1 MGNTTAI
8 STLVIAAAA
17 ALAPFL
23 ADFLRRLRIPPVLFE
38 LMLGILIGPS
48 VLGWVSV
55 DKFVAGVAAFG
66 LAMLFFMA
74 GYEID
79 FSALKGRPLNR
90 ALTGWSISVALGL
103 GVGGVLMLSG
113 FVLNSLLIGLAL
125 TTTAIGTL
133 LPMMR
138 DRQLLGTP
146 FGDLLSAAGA
156 VGEFGPVVAVTLLL
170 STGAPGRQAGVLI
183 GFVVITVVVGWIAVN
198 HQPERASALLEKHLH
213 TSSQLPVRVLIL
225 LVAALVV
232 LATRLGLDNL
242 LGAFAAGMI
251 ARLAVKPEHAKVISS
266 KLDAVA
272 FGFFIPVFFV
282 VSGVKFGLDEL
293 KEPSTLVRVPIF
305 LALLLVVR
313 GLPAMLVYR
322 GVLSGRA
329 RAAMT
334 FLQSAALPLLVVI
347 TEIGLATHRMRPSN
361 AAALV
366 GAGMLSILL
375 YPLVGFALLDGSEEM
390 TESEPALQPDPGAPA
405 DWDGTEPVSPTK
417 DPGPGE

>member
-1 MGNTTAI
+1 MGNSTAV

-23 ADFLRRLRIPPVLFE
+23 ADLLRKLRIPPVLFE
-38 LMLGILIGPS
+38 LLLGILIGPA

-90 ALTGWSISVALGL
+90 ALGGWAISVALGL
-103 GVGGVLMLSG
+103 GVGVVLMLSG
-113 FVLNSLLIGLAL
+113 FVVSSLLVGLAL

-138 DRQLLGTP
+138 DRKLLGTP

-170 STGAPGRQAGVLI
+170 SAGRPGRQAAVLL
-183 GFVVITVVVGWIAVN
+183 GFVIITVVVGWIAVN
-198 HQPERASALLEKHLH
+198 HQPARASALLEKHLH

-251 ARLAVKPEHAKVISS
+251 ARLAIKPEHSKVISS

-322 GVLSGRA
+322 KILSTRA

-334 FLQSAALPLLVVI
+334 FLQAAALPLLVVI
-347 TEIGLATHRMRPSN
+347 TEIGLATDRMRPSN

-366 GAGMLSILL
+366 GAGMLSILVF
-375 YPLVGFALLDGSEEM
+375 PLTGFALLDGSEEM
-390 TESEPALQPDPGAPA
+390 LEDEPALQPDPGAPA
-405 DWDGTEPVSPTK
+405 DWDGTEPVRP
-417 DPGPGE
+417 DPRPEE

>member
-1 MGNTTAI
+1 VGNSTAV

-23 ADFLRRLRIPPVLFE
+23 ADLLRRFRIPPVLFE
-38 LMLGILIGPS
+38 LLLGILIGPA

-79 FSALKGRPLNR
+79 FTALKGRPLNR
-90 ALTGWSISVALGL
+90 ALTGWGISVALGL
-103 GVGGVLMLSG
+103 GVGAVLMISG
-113 FVLNSLLIGLAL
+113 FVLSNLLVGLAL

-170 STGAPGRQAGVLI
+170 SAGAPARQAGVLL
-183 GFVVITVVVGWIAVN
+183 GFMIITVVVGWIAIN
-198 HQPERASALLEKHLH
+198 HQPARASALLEKHLH

-225 LVAALVV
+225 LVAGLVV
-232 LATRLGLDNL
+232 LATQLGLDNL

-251 ARLAVKPEHAKVISS
+251 ARLAIRPEHSKTISS

-322 GVLSGRA
+322 KILSTRA

-334 FLQSAALPLLVVI
+334 FLQAAALPLLVVI
-347 TEIGLATHRMRPSN
+347 TEIGLATDRMRPSN

-366 GAGMLSILL
+366 GAGMLSILIF
-375 YPLVGFALLDGSEEM
+375 PLVGFGLLDGSEEM
-390 TESEPALQPDPGAPA
+390 VESEPALQPDPGAPA
-405 DWDGTEPVSPTK
+405 DWDGTEPVRP
-417 DPGPGE
+417 DPGPEE

>member
-1 MGNTTAI
+1 MGNSTAV
-8 STLVIAAAA
+8 STLIIAAAA

-23 ADFLRRLRIPPVLFE
+23 AEFLRRLRIPPVLFE
-38 LMLGILIGPS
+38 LLLGIVIGPS

-55 DKFVAGVAAFG
+55 DKFVAGIAAFG

-90 ALTGWSISVALGL
+90 ALTGWAITVALGL
-103 GVGGVLMLSG
+103 GVGVVLMLSG

-133 LPMMR
+133 LPMLR

-170 STGAPGRQAGVLI
+170 SAGAPGRQAGVLL
-183 GFVVITVVVGWIAVN
+183 GFVVVTVAVGWIAVK
-198 HQPERASALLEKHLH
+198 HQPERATALLDKHLH

-232 LATRLGLDNL
+232 VATRLGLDNL

-251 ARLAVKPEHAKVISS
+251 ARLAVKPEHSKVISS

-293 KEPSTLVRVPIF
+293 KEPSTLVRVPVF

-322 GVLSGRA
+322 GILSTRA

-334 FLQSAALPLLVVI
+334 FLQAAALPLLVVI

-366 GAGMLSILL
+366 GAGMLSILVF
-375 YPLVGFALLDGSEEM
+375 PLVGFSLLDGSEEM
-390 TESEPALQPDPGAPA
+390 QLGEPALQPDPGAPS
-405 DWDGTEPVSPTK
+405 DWDGTDPVRRE
-417 DPGPGE
+417 PGPAE

>member
-1 MGNTTAI
+1 MGNSTAV

-23 ADFLRRLRIPPVLFE
+23 ADLLRKLRIPPVLFE
-38 LMLGILIGPS
+38 LLLGILIGPA

-90 ALTGWSISVALGL
+90 ALGGWVISVALGL
-103 GVGGVLMLSG
+103 GVGVVLMLSG
-113 FVLNSLLIGLAL
+113 FVVSSLLVGLAL

-138 DRQLLGTP
+138 DRKLLGTP

-170 STGAPGRQAGVLI
+170 SAGRPGRQAAVLL
-183 GFVVITVVVGWIAVN
+183 GFVIITVVVGWIAVN
-198 HQPERASALLEKHLH
+198 HQPARASALLEKHLH

-251 ARLAVKPEHAKVISS
+251 ARLAIKPEHSKVISS

-322 GVLSGRA
+322 KILSTRA

-334 FLQSAALPLLVVI
+334 FLQAAALPLLVVI
-347 TEIGLATHRMRPSN
+347 TEIGLATDRMRPSN

-366 GAGMLSILL
+366 GAGMLSILVF
-375 YPLVGFALLDGSEEM
+375 PLTGFALLDGSEEM
-390 TESEPALQPDPGAPA
+390 LEDEPALQPDPGAPA
-405 DWDGTEPVSPTK
+405 DWDGTEPVRP
-417 DPGPGE
+417 DPRPEE

>member
-1 MGNTTAI
+1 MGNSTAV

-23 ADFLRRLRIPPVLFE
+23 ADLLRKLRIPPVLFE
-38 LMLGILIGPS
+38 LLLGILIGPA

-90 ALTGWSISVALGL
+90 ALGGWAISVALGL
-103 GVGGVLMLSG
+103 GVGVVLMLSG
-113 FVLNSLLIGLAL
+113 FVVSSLLVGLAL

-138 DRQLLGTP
+138 DRKLLGTP

-170 STGAPGRQAGVLI
+170 SAGRPGRQAAVLL
-183 GFVVITVVVGWIAVN
+183 GFVIITVVVGWIAVN
-198 HQPERASALLEKHLH
+198 HQPARASALLEKHLH

-251 ARLAVKPEHAKVISS
+251 ARLAIKPEHSKIISS

-322 GVLSGRA
+322 KILSTRA

-334 FLQSAALPLLVVI
+334 FLQAAALPLLVVI
-347 TEIGLATHRMRPSN
+347 TEIGLATDRMRPSN

-366 GAGMLSILL
+366 GAGMLSILVF
-375 YPLVGFALLDGSEEM
+375 PLTGFALLDGSEEM
-390 TESEPALQPDPGAPA
+390 LEDEPALHPDPGAPA
-405 DWDGTEPVSPTK
+405 DWDGTEPVRP
-417 DPGPGE
+417 DPRPEE

>member
-1 MGNTTAI
+1 MGNSTAV
-8 STLVIAAAA
+8 STLIIAAAA
-17 ALAPFL
+17 ALAPVL
-23 ADFLRRLRIPPVLFE
+23 ADLLRRLRIPPVLFE
-38 LMLGILIGPS
+38 LLLGILIGPA

-55 DKFVAGVAAFG
+55 DKFVAGIAAFG

-90 ALTGWSISVALGL
+90 ALTGWSITVALGL
-103 GVGGVLMLSG
+103 GVGAVLMLSG
-113 FVLNSLLIGLAL
+113 FVVSSLLVGLAL

-156 VGEFGPVVAVTLLL
+156 VGEFGPVIAVTLLL
-170 STGAPGRQAGVLI
+170 SAGAPGHQAVLLL
-183 GFVVITVVVGWIAVN
+183 GFVAITMVVGWVAVN
-198 HQPERASALLEKHLH
+198 HQPARAAELLDKHMNS
-213 TSSQLPVRVLIL
+213 SSQLPVRVLIL

-251 ARLAVKPEHAKVISS
+251 ARLAIKPEHAKVVSS

-272 FGFFIPVFFV
+272 FGFFVPVFFV

-322 GVLSGRA
+322 GVLSTRA

-334 FLQSAALPLLVVI
+334 FLQAAALPLLVVI
-347 TEIGLATHRMRPSN
+347 TEIGLATDRMKPSN

-366 GAGMLSILL
+366 GAGMLSILVF
-375 YPLVGFALLDGSEEM
+375 PLVGFGLLDGSEEM
-390 TESEPALQPDPGAPA
+390 LEGEPALQPDPGAPA
-405 DWDGTEPVSPTK
+405 DWDGTEPVRPEA
-417 DPGPGE
+417 GREE

>member
-1 MGNTTAI
+1 MGNSTAV
-8 STLVIAAAA
+8 STLIIAAAA
-17 ALAPFL
+17 ALAPVL
-23 ADFLRRLRIPPVLFE
+23 AELLRRFRIPAVLFE
-38 LMLGILIGPS
+38 IFLGVLIGPA
-48 VLGWVSV
+48 VLDWVEV
-55 DKFVAGVAAFG
+55 DKFVGGLAEFG

-74 GYEID
+74 GYELN
-79 FSALKGRPLNR
+79 FSELKGRPMNR
-90 ALTGWSISVALGL
+90 ALGGWGVSLALGL
-103 GVGGVLMLSG
+103 GVGIVLMLEG
-113 FVLNSLLIGLAL
+113 FVVSSLLVGLAL

-133 LPMMR
+133 LPMLR
-138 DRQLLGTP
+138 DRQVLGTP
-146 FGDLLSAAGA
+146 FGNLLSAAGA

-170 STGAPGRQAGVLI
+170 GAGEP
-183 GFVVITVVVGWIAVN
+183 
-198 HQPERASALLEKHLH
+198 ASEALLLVVFVALAVLVGVVAVRRPPSASSLLDRHMDS
-213 TSSQLPVRVLIL
+213 SSQLPVRVLVL

-251 ARLAVKPEHAKVISS
+251 ARLAIRPDHSKALSS

-313 GLPAMLVYR
+313 GLPALVVYR
-322 GVLSGRA
+322 GVLSTRA
-329 RAAMT
+329 RAAMA

-347 TEIGLATHRMRPSN
+347 TEIGLATDRMQPSN

-366 GAGMLSILL
+366 GAGMLSILVF
-375 YPLVGFALLDGSEEM
+375 PIIGFALLDGTLELREGTPSL
-390 TESEPALQPDPGAPA
+390 SPDPGPPA
-405 DWDGTEPVSPTK
+405 GQDGTETVRSE
-417 DPGPGE
+417 PGPEE

>member
-1 MGNTTAI
+1 MGNSTAV
-8 STLVIAAAA
+8 STLIIAAAA

-23 ADFLRRLRIPPVLFE
+23 ADLLRRLRIPAVLFE
-38 LMLGILIGPS
+38 LLLGILIGPA

-55 DKFVAGVAAFG
+55 DKFVAGIAAFG

-79 FSALKGRPLNR
+79 FGALKGRPLNR
-90 ALTGWSISVALGL
+90 ALGGWAISLAFGLGL
-103 GVGGVLMLSG
+103 GLSLMLSG
-113 FVLNSLLIGLAL
+113 FVLSSLLVGLAL

-138 DRQLLGTP
+138 DRGLLGTP

-170 STGAPGRQAGVLI
+170 SAGAPGRQAAVLL
-183 GFVVITVVVGWIAVN
+183 GFVVVTLVVGWVAVN
-198 HQPERASALLEKHLH
+198 HQPERASNLLEKHLH
-213 TSSQLPVRVLIL
+213 SSSQLPVRLAIL
-225 LVAALVV
+225 LVAGLVV
-232 LATRLGLDNL
+232 LATQLGLDNL

-251 ARLAVKPEHAKVISS
+251 VRLALKPEHAKVVSS

-272 FGFFIPVFFV
+272 FGFFIPAFFV

-293 KEPSTLVRVPIF
+293 EEPSTLVRVPLF

-313 GLPAMLVYR
+313 GLPALLVYR
-322 GVLSGRA
+322 GLLSGRA

-334 FLQSAALPLLVVI
+334 FLQAAALPLLVVI
-347 TEIGLATHRMRPSN
+347 TEIGLATGRMRPSN

-366 GAGMLSILL
+366 GAGMLSILIF
-375 YPLVGFALLDGSEEM
+375 PIIGFALLDGSPEGSGA
-390 TESEPALQPDPGAPA
+390 TEPDDGPEQSVMQDPLSPDPGP
-405 DWDGTEPVSPTK
+405 TE
-417 DPGPGE
+417 